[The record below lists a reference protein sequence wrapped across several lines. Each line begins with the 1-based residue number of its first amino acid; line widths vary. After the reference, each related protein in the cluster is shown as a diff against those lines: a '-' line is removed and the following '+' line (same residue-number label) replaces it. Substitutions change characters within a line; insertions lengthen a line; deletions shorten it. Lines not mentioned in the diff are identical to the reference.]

1 MKNVITYGT
10 FDLFHIG
17 HLRLLERA
25 RSLGD
30 RLIVGVST
38 DDFNAEK
45 GKKTAIPF
53 DERRNIVASLR
64 CVDAAIPEQCW
75 DQKRLD
81 IADHEISIL
90 VMGDDWEGKFDYLN
104 DICDVVYLSRTD
116 GISTTYLKQYI
127 ASSHLNL
134 EDESIS

>member
-1 MKNVITYGT
+1 MTNVLTYGT

-25 RSLGD
+25 RRLGD

-64 CVDAAIPEQCW
+64 CVDAVIPEQCW

-81 IADHEISIL
+81 IKDHDISIM
-90 VMGDDWEGKFDYLN
+90 VMGDDWEGQFDFLS
-104 DICDVVYLSRTD
+104 DICSVVYLSRTD
-116 GISTTYLKQYI
+116 GISTTYLKRYI
-127 ASSHLNL
+127 AATNSNIAS
-134 EDESIS
+134 EPTK